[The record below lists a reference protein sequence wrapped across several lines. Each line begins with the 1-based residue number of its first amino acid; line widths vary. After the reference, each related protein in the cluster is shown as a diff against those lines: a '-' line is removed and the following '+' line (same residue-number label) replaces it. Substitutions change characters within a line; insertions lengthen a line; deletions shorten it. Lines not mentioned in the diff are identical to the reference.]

1 MDKFSYINATSLKQ
15 VTSLL
20 SDSGWGEVMLLAGG
34 TDLLS
39 ELKEYIETPKT
50 LVNLKT
56 LPGMDSISQNANGI
70 TIGALT
76 TVTDIAMH
84 PTIQQDYTV
93 LAQAAASVATPQIRN
108 VGTIGGNLCQ
118 RPRCWYYRDETV
130 NCIKKGGD
138 LCYAVEGLSKYHAI
152 FDGDPVYI
160 VHPSDIAPALIAL
173 NASIKITGP
182 EGDKTIKVEEF
193 FTLPSDNPFRENVLQ
208 PNEIVV
214 EIQVPKPTP
223 NTKSY
228 YLKAREKGAPDFA
241 LASVAGVFGM
251 TGSTCQTASI
261 VLGGVAPKP
270 RRSTEAEAALTGKM
284 VNNDV
289 STNAGEEAVKSAQPM
304 NDNEYKV
311 TLTKNLISR
320 AAMMAVI
327 PN

>member
-20 SDSGWGEVMLLAGG
+20 SDSGWGQVMLLAGG

-76 TVTDIAMH
+76 TVTDIVMH

-108 VGTIGGNLCQ
+108 IGTIGGNLCQ

-138 LCYAVEGLSKYHAI
+138 LCYAVDGLSKYHAI

-214 EIQVPKPTP
+214 EIQIPKPTP

-241 LASVAGVFGM
+241 LASVAGVFEMNGR
-251 TGSTCQTASI
+251 TCQSANI

-270 RRSTEAEAALTGKM
+270 KRSTEAEAALTGKM
-284 VNNDV
+284 VNEDV
-289 STNAGEEAVKSAQPM
+289 STNAGEEAIKTAQPM

-320 AAMMAVI
+320 AAMMAVS
-327 PN
+327 

>member
-1 MDKFSYINATSLKQ
+1 MDKFSYVNATSLKQ

-20 SDSGWGEVMLLAGG
+20 SDSGWGEVMLIAGG

-50 LVNLKT
+50 LINLKT
-56 LPGMDSISQNANGI
+56 LPDMDGISSDASGI
-70 TIGALT
+70 KIGALT
-76 TVTDIAMH
+76 TVADIAMH
-84 PTIQQDYTV
+84 PTIQHHYTV

-152 FDGDPVYI
+152 FGGDPVYI

-173 NASIKITGP
+173 NASMKITGP
-182 EGDKTIKVEEF
+182 EGEKTMKVEEF

-214 EIQVPKPTP
+214 EIQIPNPKP
-223 NTKSY
+223 NTKSF

-241 LASVAGVFGM
+241 LASVAGVFEMVGR
-251 TGSTCQTASI
+251 TCQSANI

-270 RRSTEAEAALTGKM
+270 WRSTEAETALTGKM
-284 VNNDV
+284 VNKVV
-289 STNAGEEAVKSAQPM
+289 SMKAGEEAVQIAQPL

-311 TLTKNLISR
+311 TLTQNLISR
-320 AAMMAVI
+320 AAMMAVS
-327 PN
+327 

>member
-1 MDKFSYINATSLKQ
+1 MNKFSYVNATSLKQ

-20 SDSGWGEVMLLAGG
+20 SDSGWGEVMVIAGG

-50 LVNLKT
+50 LINLKT
-56 LPGMDSISQNANGI
+56 LPEMEGISSNASGI
-70 TIGALT
+70 KIGALT
-76 TVTDIAMH
+76 TVADIAMH
-84 PTIQQDYTV
+84 PTIQQHYTV

-152 FDGDPVYI
+152 FGGDPVYI

-173 NASIKITGP
+173 NASMKITGP
-182 EGDKTIKVEEF
+182 EGEKTMKVEEF
-193 FTLPSDNPFRENVLQ
+193 FTLPADNPFRENVLQ

-214 EIQVPKPTP
+214 GIQIPKPKP
-223 NTKSY
+223 NTKSF

-241 LASVAGVFGM
+241 LASVAGVFEMAG
-251 TGSTCQTASI
+251 GTCQSTNI
-261 VLGGVAPKP
+261 ILGGVAPAP
-270 RRSTEAEAALTGKM
+270 WRSTEAETALTGKRI
-284 VNNDV
+284 NKDV
-289 STNAGEEAVKSAQPM
+289 STMAGAEAVKDAQPL
-304 NDNEYKV
+304 NDNAYKV
-311 TLTKNLISR
+311 TLTQNLISR
-320 AAMMAVI
+320 TAMMAVS
-327 PN
+327 

>member
-50 LVNLKT
+50 LINLKT
-56 LPGMDSISQNANGI
+56 LPGMDDISENANGI
-70 TIGALT
+70 KIGALT
-76 TVTDIAMH
+76 TVADIAMH
-84 PTIQQDYTV
+84 PSIQQHYTV

-138 LCYAVEGLSKYHAI
+138 LCYAVDGLSKYHAI

-173 NASIKITGP
+173 NASLKITGP
-182 EGDKTIKVEEF
+182 EGDKTVKVEEF

-214 EIQVPKPTP
+214 EIQIPKPNP

-228 YLKAREKGAPDFA
+228 YLKVREKGAPDFA
-241 LASVAGVFGM
+241 LVSVAGVFEMVGR
-251 TGSTCQTASI
+251 TCQIANI
-261 VLGGVAPKP
+261 ILGGVAPKP

-284 VNNDV
+284 LTKDAC
-289 STNAGEEAVKSAQPM
+289 TMAGAEAVQNAHPM
-304 NDNEYKV
+304 NDNAYKV
-311 TLTKNLISR
+311 TLTQNLISR
-320 AAMMAVI
+320 AAMMAVS
-327 PN
+327 

>member
-1 MDKFSYINATSLKQ
+1 MDKFSYVNATSLKQ

-20 SDSGWGEVMLLAGG
+20 SNSGWGEVMLIAGG

-50 LVNLKT
+50 LINLKT
-56 LPGMDSISQNANGI
+56 LPDMDAISSDASGI
-70 TIGALT
+70 KIGALT
-76 TVTDIAMH
+76 TVADIARH
-84 PTIQQDYTV
+84 PSIQQHYTV

-108 VGTIGGNLCQ
+108 IGTIGGNLCQ

-138 LCYAVEGLSKYHAI
+138 LCYAVDGLSKYHAI
-152 FDGDPVYI
+152 FGGDPVYI

-182 EGDKTIKVEEF
+182 EGDKTMKVEEF

-214 EIQVPKPTP
+214 EIQIPNPKP
-223 NTKSY
+223 NTKSF

-241 LASVAGVFGM
+241 LASVAGVFEM
-251 TGSTCQTASI
+251 TGRTCQSANI

-270 RRSTEAEAALTGKM
+270 WRSTEAETALIGKM
-284 VNNDV
+284 VNKAV
-289 STNAGEEAVKSAQPM
+289 SMKAGEEAVQKAQPL

-311 TLTKNLISR
+311 TLTQNLISR
-320 AAMMAVI
+320 AAMMTVS
-327 PN
+327 